1 MNTTTAFAEA
11 ETSCP
16 APETSAVPVAAP
28 RSHRRWPEEG
38 HTRVPLWIYSDPEI
52 FRKELSVFFAGDT
65 WNYVGLECELPDIG
79 SFKRAWI
86 GDKQVVVVRDADGIN
101 VVENRCAHRGGAI
114 CWKNKGEVKELT
126 CPYHQWSY
134 SLKGDLMGVPLKRG
148 VHGEGGMPKDF
159 DNKQHGLRKL
169 RVTRFNG
176 SIWATFSDNTPDFE
190 TYCGPEL
197 TQRLKRMM
205 PGRPLRVLGYSRQLI
220 PCNWKLY
227 FENTRDPYHGTLLHT
242 FFITFGLYRADS
254 RHHTLP
260 VQGGRHMATYAVPGE
275 RTQGED
281 VTQELTRFRGDLQLQ
296 DMEMVR
302 FVDEYGDGQMSALQI
317 FPGAF
322 AQQHANILAMRSFV
336 PKSAGEVELD
346 WTYFGYADDDADMQR
361 IRLKQANLLGPS
373 GFVSMDDSELLKQMQ
388 NQVAGYPEAQ
398 SFIEMGGRDVQ
409 PQVTMA
415 TEVGIRAFYAFY
427 RREMGL

>member
-1 MNTTTAFAEA
+1 M
-11 ETSCP
+11 
-16 APETSAVPVAAP
+16 SAQPMFIE
-28 RSHRRWPEEG
+28 RKWPEG
-38 HTRVPLWIYSDPEI
+38 GFTRVPAWVYSDEAI
-52 FRKELSVFFAGDT
+52 FRKELDTFFAGDT
-65 WNYVGLECELPDIG
+65 WNFVALECEVPEIG
-79 SFKRAWI
+79 SFKRTWI

-134 SLKGDLMGVPLKRG
+134 TLKGDLQGVPLKRG

-176 SIWATFSDNTPDFE
+176 SVWASFSDSVPDFE
-190 TYCGPEL
+190 TYCGPDL
-197 TQRLKRMM
+197 MARLRRMM
-205 PGRPLRVLGYSRQLI
+205 PGRPLRLLGHSRQLI

-254 RHHTLP
+254 KHVTMP
-260 VQGGRHMATYAVPGE
+260 VQEGRHMATYAVPAE
-275 RTQGED
+275 RKEGSN
-281 VTQELTRFRGDLQLQ
+281 VTQELTRFRGDLQLN
-296 DMEMVR
+296 DMETVR
-302 FVDEYGDGQMSALQI
+302 FVDEYGDGQMSALQV

-322 AQQHANILAMRSFV
+322 VQQHANILAMRNSV
-336 PKSAGEVELD
+336 PKSAGEVEIN
-346 WTYFGYADDDADMQR
+346 WTYFGYADDDEDMQR

-373 GFVSMDDSELLKQMQ
+373 GFVSMDDSELLKQLQ
-388 NQVAGYPEAQ
+388 NQAAGYPD
-398 SFIEMGGRDVQ
+398 SVNVIEMGGRDVQ

-415 TEVGIRAFYAFY
+415 TEVGLRAFYDFY
-427 RREMGL
+427 RRQMGF